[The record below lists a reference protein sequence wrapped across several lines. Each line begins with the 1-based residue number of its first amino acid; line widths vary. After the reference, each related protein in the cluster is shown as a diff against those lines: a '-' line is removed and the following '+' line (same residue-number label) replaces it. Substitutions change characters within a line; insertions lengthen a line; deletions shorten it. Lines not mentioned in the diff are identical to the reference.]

1 MNCSQLKHKREVFN
15 NPLFMLMNNFLRI
28 RSILRENFYCLPF
41 PTATVDIN
49 VETLKENGI
58 LLLQFAQNVVEVSF

>member
-1 MNCSQLKHKREVFN
+1 
-15 NPLFMLMNNFLRI
+15 MNNFLRI